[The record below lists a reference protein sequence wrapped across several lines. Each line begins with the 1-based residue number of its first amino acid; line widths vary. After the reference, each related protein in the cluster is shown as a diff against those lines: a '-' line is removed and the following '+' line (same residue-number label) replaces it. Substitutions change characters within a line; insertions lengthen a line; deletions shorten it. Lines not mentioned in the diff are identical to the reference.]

1 MPRPAFRLTHLPVLF
16 AGTAVFVGGL
26 IPLLGSARGAMLEY
40 GYPERVADMP
50 ETWSVFISGNG
61 RGTALGAVV
70 LMLYARGRLAEC
82 DLALGILSTWLGFI
96 DFWVLSGVEGTAR
109 GWIAFRLISTSM
121 LAAAGWMGMSSW

>member
-40 GYPERVADMP
+40 GYPERVADIP

-61 RGTALGAVV
+61 RGTALGAV
-70 LMLYARGRLAEC
+70 LLSLYARGRLAEC

-96 DFWVLSGVEGTAR
+96 DFWIDDVGAIRGLNPGPLASNASGCDPKRE
-109 GWIAFRLISTSM
+109 SYH
-121 LAAAGWMGMSSW
+121 